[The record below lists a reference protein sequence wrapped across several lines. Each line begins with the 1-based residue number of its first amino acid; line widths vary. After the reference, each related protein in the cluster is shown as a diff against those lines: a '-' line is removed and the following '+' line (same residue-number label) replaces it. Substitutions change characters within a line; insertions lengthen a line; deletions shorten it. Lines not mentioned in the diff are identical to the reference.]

1 MRLQCS
7 GLFEVALPA
16 STAIDLF
23 TPVGERSW
31 VPGWAPVYP
40 AGAASESAG
49 TVFTTVV
56 HAVTTIW
63 TIIEIDRTAG
73 AAAYSRVTPGLHA
86 GIVGVWCVDAGLN
99 RCAVKVAY
107 DMTSLADD
115 PSVLAEYAAPAFD
128 EMMREWSIAVAASL
142 A

>member
-1 MRLQCS
+1 M
-7 GLFEVALPA
+7 ALPA

-23 TPVGERSW
+23 TPEGERSW
-31 VPGWAPVYP
+31 VPGWAPTYP
-40 AGAASESAG
+40 DEVASESAG
-49 TVFTTVV
+49 TVFTT
-56 HAVTTIW
+56 AADGITTIW

-73 AAAYSRVTPGLHA
+73 AASYSRVSPGLHA
-86 GIVGVWCVDAGLN
+86 GIVRVWCVDAGSG

-107 DMTSLADD
+107 DMTSLAED

-128 EMMREWSIAVAASL
+128 DMMREWSTAVAASL

>member
-1 MRLQCS
+1 M
-7 GLFEVALPA
+7 ALPA

-23 TPVGERSW
+23 TPEGERSW
-31 VPGWAPVYP
+31 VPGWEPIYP
-40 AGAASESAG
+40 DGATHESAG

-56 HAVTTIW
+56 HGVTTIW

-73 AAAYSRVTPGLHA
+73 AAVYSRVTPGLHA
-86 GIVGVWCVDAGLN
+86 GVVRVWCVDAGLK
-99 RCAVKVAY
+99 RCAVKVAC

-128 EMMREWSIAVAASL
+128 EMMSEWSTAVAASL